1 MMIMM
6 VVEVVVAVTDKTQM
20 RQQHHD
26 YHHHQ
31 QHNTQNNYKTRNEK
45 DVNKEKSMSS
55 ATMIMTCIVA
65 GVAISVYYV
74 YLFVVK
80 GLLCSLDYQQ
90 CYQRKMYMSNSTF
103 VEDHHPLGEAEA
115 KRKFCTKV
123 SR

>member
-1 MMIMM
+1 MM

-31 QHNTQNNYKTRNEK
+31 QHNTQHNYKTRNEK
-45 DVNKEKSMSS
+45 DMNKEKSMSS

-65 GVAISVYYV
+65 GGAISVYFV
-74 YLFVVK
+74 YLVVVK
-80 GLLCSLDYQQ
+80 GLVCSLDYQL
-90 CYQRKMYMSNSTF
+90 CSQRKMYMSGSTF
-103 VEDHHPLGEAEA
+103 AEDRHPLGEAEA
-115 KRKFCTKV
+115 NKKNVLHKV